1 METEEILR
9 ELDTIFRDILKN
21 ENIALTPATTAKDVE
36 GLDSLTNM
44 RLITAIEKHYN
55 IRFGLREILKF
66 KHVGDLCASIQ
77 AKKK

>member
-1 METEEILR
+1 MFQNFFFPLYFFHEITLTTE
-9 ELDTIFRDILKN
+9 
-21 ENIALTPATTAKDVE
+21 TTAKDVD
-36 GLDSLTNM
+36 GWDSLTNM

>member
-9 ELDTIFRDILKN
+9 KLDTIFRDILKN
-21 ENIALTPATTAKDVE
+21 ENITLTPEDVD
-36 GLDSLTNM
+36 GWDSLTNM

>member
-1 METEEILR
+1 METEE
-9 ELDTIFRDILKN
+9 IFRDILKN

-36 GLDSLTNM
+36 GWDSLTNM

>member
-1 METEEILR
+1 MEIEEILR

-21 ENIALTPATTAKDVE
+21 ENITLTTETTAKDVD
-36 GLDSLTNM
+36 GWDSLTNM

-55 IRFGLREILKF
+55 IRFGLREILKI

>member
-9 ELDTIFRDILKN
+9 ELDTIIRDILKN

-36 GLDSLTNM
+36 GWDSLTNM

>member
-1 METEEILR
+1 METKEILR

-36 GLDSLTNM
+36 GWDSLTNM

>member
-21 ENIALTPATTAKDVE
+21 ENITLTPETTAKDVD
-36 GLDSLTNM
+36 GWDSLTNM

-66 KHVGDLCASIQ
+66 KPVGDLCASIQ

>member
-21 ENIALTPATTAKDVE
+21 ENIALPPATTAKDVE
-36 GLDSLTNM
+36 GWDSLTNM

>member
-1 METEEILR
+1 METEEILSAS
-9 ELDTIFRDILKN
+9 LMIFRDILKN
-21 ENIALTPATTAKDVE
+21 ENITLTPETTAKDVD
-36 GLDSLTNM
+36 GWDSLTNM

>member
-1 METEEILR
+1 V
-9 ELDTIFRDILKN
+9 D
-21 ENIALTPATTAKDVE
+21 
-36 GLDSLTNM
+36 GWDSLTNM

>member
-36 GLDSLTNM
+36 GWDSLTNM

-55 IRFGLREILKF
+55 LRFGLREILKF

>member
-36 GLDSLTNM
+36 GWDSLTNM

-66 KHVGDLCASIQ
+66 KHVEDLCASIQ

>member
-36 GLDSLTNM
+36 GWDSPTNM

>member
-9 ELDTIFRDILKN
+9 ELDTIFRNILKN
-21 ENIALTPATTAKDVE
+21 GNIALTPATTAKDVE
-36 GLDSLTNM
+36 GWDSLTNM

>member
-9 ELDTIFRDILKN
+9 ELDTICRDILKN

-36 GLDSLTNM
+36 GWESLTNM

>member
-36 GLDSLTNM
+36 GWDSLTNM
-44 RLITAIEKHYN
+44 LLITAIEKHYN

>member
-9 ELDTIFRDILKN
+9 ELDTIFRNILKN

-36 GLDSLTNM
+36 GWDSLTNM

-66 KHVGDLCASIQ
+66 KHVGGLCASIQ

>member
-1 METEEILR
+1 METEEILH

-21 ENIALTPATTAKDVE
+21 ENITLTPETTAKDVD
-36 GLDSLTNM
+36 GWDSLTNM

-55 IRFGLREILKF
+55 IRFGLREILIF
-66 KHVGDLCASIQ
+66 KHVGDLCESIQ

>member
-21 ENIALTPATTAKDVE
+21 ENITLTPETTAKDVD
-36 GLDSLTNM
+36 GWDSLTNM

-66 KHVGDLCASIQ
+66 NLVGDLCASIQ

>member
-9 ELDTIFRDILKN
+9 ELDTIFRDIQKN
-21 ENIALTPATTAKDVE
+21 ITLPPETTAKDVD
-36 GLDSLTNM
+36 GWDSLTNM

>member
-1 METEEILR
+1 MEIEEILR
-9 ELDTIFRDILKN
+9 ELDTIYRDIQKKQKN
-21 ENIALTPATTAKDVE
+21 TISTETTPKDVH
-36 GLDSLTNM
+36 GWDRLSIKG
-44 RLITAIEKHYN
+44 LITAIEKHYN